1 MSDGLGALTAGRQ
14 QTIHVIATTVDGTRA
29 ALEAAVPLAK
39 GAAAK
44 LMVTV
49 PRIVPYPVDLDAPCE
64 PTTFFVRRYKDLIEH
79 LGGSATINVCLC
91 RRVDDIAMAVGS
103 DGSIVVVGGP
113 VGRWLTSPEERF
125 ANRLSQQGA
134 RVIFAA
140 SGCNT
145 TQRRVAPAMAAAV
158 GMLLAIA
165 PQAFA
170 QTPPGPAALSYGGFI
185 DVGALIASNS
195 PSNHR
200 FRNRGTTP
208 LVDELDVDMAA
219 AYLKKTP
226 TESSRAGVEVTA
238 QAGEDAK
245 SFGFSATA
253 PNLGGADVLLHLG
266 PTNVSYLAPVGKGLT
281 IQGGIFSSLIGY
293 DSLYAKDNFTYTRPW
308 GADYTPYLMLGAN
321 VSYPFSDKLTIT
333 AGLVNGYWHLA
344 NANDVPSVV
353 GQAAYKL
360 SDRVTIKETALVGPH
375 QADTDMDFVRTLSD
389 TIVERKT
396 DRLTTAVEYQL
407 SGERV
412 AVPGS
417 PRALWMSA
425 QLPVHWI
432 VSGPLSATVRP
443 EFCWDRDGRWTG
455 FPQRVVAVTAG
466 GEYRIPIRG
475 AQAIVRAEYRVDD
488 SRGDGGGFFAG
499 ADNHLTPT
507 QNLFV
512 AALIV
517 TYDGAVKR

>member
-1 MSDGLGALTAGRQ
+1 MSDSLDVVTAERQ
-14 QTIHVIATTVDGTRA
+14 QKIHVIATTVDGTRA

-44 LMVTV
+44 LVVTV
-49 PRIVPYPVDLDAPCE
+49 PRIVPYPADLDTPCE
-64 PTTFFVRRYKDLIEH
+64 PTTFFVRQYRDLIEH

-91 RRVDDIAMAVGS
+91 RRVEDVAMAVGS
-103 DGSIVVVGGP
+103 HGSTVIVGGP

-140 SGCNT
+140 SGRNT
-145 TQRRVAPAMAAAV
+145 TQRRVAPAMAAA
-158 GMLLAIA
+158 LAVVLAVA
-165 PQAFA
+165 PPAIG
-170 QTPPGPAALSYGGFI
+170 QTAPAPPPLSYGGFV
-185 DVGALIASNS
+185 DLGALIASTS
-195 PSNHR
+195 PENHL

-208 LVDELDVDMAA
+208 RVDELDVDMAA
-219 AYLKKTP
+219 TYLRKAP
-226 TESSRAGVEVTA
+226 SESSRLGVEVTA
-238 QAGEDAK
+238 QGGEDAK
-245 SFGFSATA
+245 LFGFSATA
-253 PNLGGADVLLHLG
+253 PNIGGADALLHLG
-266 PTNVSYLAPVGKGLT
+266 PTNLSYLAPVGKGLT
-281 IQGGIFSSLIGY
+281 IQGGIFGSLIGY

-321 VSYPFSDKLTIT
+321 VSYPFSDRLTVT
-333 AGLVNGYWHLA
+333 GGFVNGYWHLA
-344 NANDVPSVV
+344 NANDVPSAV

-360 SDRVTIKETALVGPH
+360 SDRVTLKEAVLFGPH
-375 QADTDMDFVRTLSD
+375 QANTDLDFVRTLSD

-396 DRLTTAVEYQL
+396 DRLTAAAEYQV
-407 SGERV
+407 GAERV
-412 AVPGS
+412 AAPGT

-432 VSGPLSATVRP
+432 VAGPLSATVRP

-455 FPQRVVAVTAG
+455 FPQRVVALTAG
-466 GEYRIPIRG
+466 GEYRVPIRG

-488 SRGDGGGFFAG
+488 SRGGGGGFFAG

-512 AALIV
+512 AALIL
-517 TYDGAVKR
+517 TYDATVTR

>member
-1 MSDGLGALTAGRQ
+1 MSDGLEALTAGRQ

-39 GAAAK
+39 GADAK
-44 LMVTV
+44 LVVTV
-49 PRIVPYPVDLDAPCE
+49 PRIVPYPADLDMPCE
-64 PTTFFVRRYKDLIEH
+64 PTTFFVRRYRDVIEH

-103 DGSIVVVGGP
+103 DRSIVVVGGP

-145 TQRRVAPAMAAAV
+145 TQRRVAPAMAAALV
-158 GMLLAIA
+158 VMLAIA
-165 PQAFA
+165 PRALA
-170 QTPPGPAALSYGGFI
+170 QTAPGTPPLSYGGFI
-185 DVGALIASNS
+185 DVGALIAATS
-195 PSNHR
+195 PENHL

-208 LVDELDVDMAA
+208 RVDELDVDMAA
-219 AYLKKTP
+219 AYLKKAP
-226 TESSRAGVEVTA
+226 SDSSRLGVEVTA
-238 QAGEDAK
+238 QGGEDSK
-245 SFGFSATA
+245 VFGFSATA
-253 PNLGGADVLLHLG
+253 PNIGGADVLLHLG
-266 PTNVSYLAPVGKGLT
+266 PTNLSYLAPVGKGLT

-293 DSLYAKDNFTYTRPW
+293 DSLYTKDNFTYTRPW

-321 VSYPFSDKLTIT
+321 VSYPFGDRLTIT
-333 AGLVNGYWHLA
+333 GGLVNGYWHLA

-360 SDRVTIKETALVGPH
+360 TDRVTIKEAALFGPH
-375 QADTDMDFVRTLSD
+375 QANTDLAFVRTLSD
-389 TIVERKT
+389 TIVEWKT
-396 DRLTTAVEYQL
+396 DRLTTAAEYQV
-407 SGERV
+407 GAERV
-412 AVPGS
+412 AVPGT

-432 VSGPLSATVRP
+432 VAGPFSATVRP
-443 EFCWDRDGRWTG
+443 EWCWDRDGRWTG
-455 FPQRVVAVTAG
+455 VPQRVVAVTAG
-466 GEYRIPIRG
+466 GEYRVPIRG

-512 AALIV
+512 AALIL
-517 TYDGAVKR
+517 TYDGTVKR

>member
-1 MSDGLGALTAGRQ
+1 MSDGLGALSGGGQ

-39 GAAAK
+39 GAAAR
-44 LMVTV
+44 LVVTV
-49 PRIVPYPVDLDAPCE
+49 PHVVPYPVDLDAPCE
-64 PTTFFVRRYKDLIEH
+64 PRFFVRRYKNLIEQ

-91 RRVDDIAMAVGS
+91 RRLDDIATAVGA

-125 ANRLSQQGA
+125 ANRLSHQGA

-140 SGCNT
+140 SGCNV
-145 TQRRVAPAMAAAV
+145 TQRRVAPAMAAALAV
-158 GMLLAIA
+158 LLAVA
-165 PQAFA
+165 PRALA
-170 QTPPGPAALSYGGFI
+170 QTPPPGPPPLSYGGFI
-185 DVGALIASNS
+185 DAGVLVAPNA
-195 PSNHR
+195 PENHL

-208 LVDELDVDMAA
+208 RVDELEVDMAG
-219 AYLKKTP
+219 AYLKKAA
-226 TESSRAGVEVTA
+226 TESSRMGVELTA
-238 QAGEDAK
+238 QAGEDARL
-245 SFGFSATA
+245 FGFSATA
-253 PNLGGADVLLHLG
+253 PNIGGADVLLHLG
-266 PTNVSYLAPVGKGLT
+266 PTNASYLAPVGKGLT

-293 DSLYAKDNFTYTRPW
+293 DSLYAKDNLAYTRPW
-308 GADYTPYLMLGAN
+308 GADYTPYLMLGGN
-321 VSYPFSDKLTIT
+321 VSYPFNDRLTIT

-344 NANDVPSVV
+344 NANHVPSAV

-360 SDRVTIKETALVGPH
+360 SDRVTIKQALLVGPH
-375 QADTDMDFVRTLSD
+375 QADTDVDFVRTLSD

-396 DRLTTAVEYQL
+396 DRVTTAFEYQL
-407 SGERV
+407 SSERV
-412 AVPGS
+412 AEPGT

-455 FPQRVVAVTAG
+455 SPQHVVAVTAG
-466 GEYRIPIRG
+466 GEYRVPIRG

-488 SRGDGGGFFAG
+488 SRGAGGGFFAG

-512 AALIV
+512 AALIL
-517 TYDGAVKR
+517 TYDGAVKH